1 MKKYDKTWGGICSS
15 EGLAN
20 PFADFG
26 NGKYNDHHFHYG
38 DLIYAAACLAK
49 EDPAW
54 AAQKNDRIVDL
65 IRAESRLQNLSKQG
79 FSPRP
84 ASRPETKY
92 ERRGVRLG
100 HQVYDII
107 ARRCP

>member
-1 MKKYDKTWGGICSS
+1 
-15 EGLAN
+15 LVN
-20 PFADFG
+20 ADFLSSLARCLKP
-26 NGKYNDHHFHYG
+26 NG
-38 DLIYAAACLAK
+38 LIHIATDWDDYAKA
-49 EDPAW
+49 
-54 AAQKNDRIVDL
+54 IVDL
-65 IRAESRLQNLSKQG
+65 IRTESRLHNLSEQG